1 MYPNT
6 NTSGPSVFPREQ
18 GSTVSSAAVST
29 STTINAPSPPT
40 ASNNGGNN
48 QGSGVTG
55 SPPLIVAFLA
65 VGVFLA
71 AMLTIFGWRRVVFAR
86 GLAMQPLGRDGFN
99 TPRNTEHL
107 GERPELWDFWTQ
119 PITGSR
125 EQLKWERIMVS
136 LVQSFI
142 HRVGP
147 LSRMANSHFQ
157 RALNG

>member
-1 MYPNT
+1 MYSNT
-6 NTSGPSVFPREQ
+6 NTSGPNLFPREQ

-29 STTINAPSPPT
+29 GTITNAAPTPT

-86 GLAMQPLGRDGFN
+86 GIVMRPLGRDGFN

-107 GERPELWDFWTQ
+107 GERPELWEFWTQ
-119 PITGSR
+119 PIIGSH
-125 EQLKWERIMVS
+125 EQLKWEQIIVS
-136 LVQSFI
+136 LVQPLI
-142 HRVGP
+142 HRAGP
-147 LSRMANSHFQ
+147 SVVWQVATFSKR
-157 RALNG
+157 